1 MTSVYADLDGQIV
14 RRFPNTSNYAHS
26 PSGWKRRVDCG
37 NDDKYVSVEKPFANH
52 GAKMGFL
59 LGDCILY
66 GFRACLLGKALA
78 GAD

>member
-1 MTSVYADLDGQIV
+1 VQPVLANYTLLTQAIRQEMTSVYADLDGQIV

-59 LGDCILY
+59 
-66 GFRACLLGKALA
+66 
-78 GAD
+78 